1 MKGRRQ
7 AGAILIVI
15 GIAAAVLGASLLFYG
30 IYRNTIN
37 DQSDQN
43 TLVSLR
49 ALIPDRTQGTIEKDT
64 QEDGE
69 MPVVV
74 VAGNSFV
81 GILELESLESEW
93 PVAIAQSEGNYPFVS
108 KGTAQYGTLVIT
120 GTNYQD
126 LFGKLRDLKEGD
138 PVRFTDVRGDEYDYT
153 VTSISEAKG
162 RPVPITISS

>member
-81 GILELESLESEW
+81 GI
-93 PVAIAQSEGNYPFVS
+93 
-108 KGTAQYGTLVIT
+108 
-120 GTNYQD
+120 D
-126 LFGKLRDLKEGD
+126 L
-138 PVRFTDVRGDEYDYT
+138 
-153 VTSISEAKG
+153 
-162 RPVPITISS
+162 